1 MFFKCFH
8 ELSAALTRSSYRGEA
23 LQQQLKV
30 LSQTFYVSCC
40 SGKHEVAARNS
51 HKARVPALTQEQHSR
66 MTAFNPIKPPK
77 FCAGWWWS
85 IYQTIRRARMPSSC
99 TSPTP
104 PCPWLGRAPQLRMQP
119 RGARLFSEGHQGQGC
134 CRSPIRTL
142 LNYPSQPTSKK
153 ITIKSDE
160 TGTASER
167 SKITRL
173 LVFTF

>member
-30 LSQTFYVSCC
+30 LSQAFYVSCC

-51 HKARVPALTQEQHSR
+51 HKARVAALTQEQHSS

-85 IYQTIRRARMPSSC
+85 IYKTIRRARTPSSC
-99 TSPTP
+99 TSPTT
-104 PCPWLGRAPQLRMQP
+104 PCPWLGRAPQLWMQP
-119 RGARLFSEGHQGQGC
+119 RGARLLSEGHWGQGC
-134 CRSPIRTL
+134 CKSPIRML
-142 LNYPSQPTSKK
+142 LNYPSQLHKQK
-153 ITIKSDE
+153 IKMKSDE
-160 TGTASER
+160 TGTASEK
-167 SKITRL
+167 SQITRL